1 MARSLCW
8 ASVNIVVVLFLLAT
22 FSSPPTLPPRLW
34 GESPEPQNIAG
45 VRQNKAPMYA
55 RYNNLQCL
63 PCHPKLLQHTLFPAC
78 LPSCLLEGRAP
89 SSSPGCCRVRVGSL
103 LPNRAGTAPRSPR
116 APRARGACPDH
127 LQGPSA
133 ITHFSEMFGTCC
145 KLVTA
150 SKWVRQTRLPNTY
163 LPLASWLAVRGRFF
177 LPCQAGNA
185 AGLGTLF

>member
-34 GESPEPQNIAG
+34 GESPEPQNIAR

-103 LPNRAGTAPRSPR
+103 LPNCAGTAPRSPGHHGHVGLALITCR
-116 APRARGACPDH
+116 DLQQSHTSQKCLGLAANWSLPASESGRPGCPI
-127 LQGPSA
+127 PA
-133 ITHFSEMFGTCC
+133 FGLLTG
-145 KLVTA
+145 
-150 SKWVRQTRLPNTY
+150 S
-163 LPLASWLAVRGRFF
+163 
-177 LPCQAGNA
+177 
-185 AGLGTLF
+185 